1 MAHDASEPQ
10 LAPLMQWLVDT
21 GPIVAYLDPDDPA
34 HLEAGA
40 ALDRFRGV
48 LHTTGAVVTEAMHFL
63 ACARLGPSALADFVT
78 YSDMRVHD
86 ACQPAGVVKAALLM
100 DRYADTPMDFAD
112 ATLVL
117 LAQRLGVHEIL
128 TLDRRGFRTYRT
140 DDGQPFQ
147 LILDQTGAAP

>member
-1 MAHDASEPQ
+1 M
-10 LAPLMQWLVDT
+10 DT

-34 HLEAGA
+34 HPEVGDV
-40 ALDRFRGV
+40 LDCFRGV

-63 ACARLGPSALADFVT
+63 ARARRGPSALADFVT

-86 ACQPAGVVKAALLM
+86 ACQPPGITNAALLM

-117 LAQRLGVHEIL
+117 LAHRIRVREVL

-147 LILDQTGAAP
+147 LILDQAGAAP

>member
-1 MAHDASEPQ
+1 M
-10 LAPLMQWLVDT
+10 DT
-21 GPIVAYLDPDDPA
+21 GPIVAYMDPEDPA
-34 HLEAGA
+34 HLEVGP

-63 ACARLGPSALADFVT
+63 ARSRLGPSALADFVR

-86 ACQPAGVVKAALLM
+86 ACQPPGITNAALLM

-117 LAQRLGVHEIL
+117 LAQQLDLHDVL

-147 LILDQTGAAP
+147 LILDQTGLAP

>member
-1 MAHDASEPQ
+1 M
-10 LAPLMQWLVDT
+10 DT
-21 GPIVAYLDPDDPA
+21 GPIVAYLDPEDPA
-34 HLEAGA
+34 HLEVGF

-63 ACARLGPSALADFVT
+63 ARSRLGSSALADFVR

-86 ACQPAGVVKAALLM
+86 ACQPSGITNAALLM

-117 LAQRLGVHEIL
+117 LAQGLDVHDVL

-140 DDGQPFQ
+140 DDGQPFH
-147 LILDQTGAAP
+147 LILDQTGVAP